1 MLPVSKQIAV
11 AMLCVVTILLLQVP
25 AQAAG
30 LVTDIVGKEW
40 KARAET
46 ATKKLA
52 SPGLDKC
59 DKALEL
65 AFQRPNEVTSGAQR
79 SFELMIE
86 IDSLAMVASYSYE
99 GQRLTSF
106 VLLALPPGWY
116 ALQKTTGKS
125 LNILVTGAN
134 CTFDLCTNAPF
145 TSGPCAEQPL
155 R

>member
-30 LVTDIVGKEW
+30 LVTDSVGKEW

-52 SPGLDKC
+52 IPGLDKC
-59 DKALEL
+59 DKALEV
-65 AFQRPNEVTSGAQR
+65 AFQHPNEVHSGAQR

-116 ALQKTTGKS
+116 AVQKTTDKS
-125 LNILVTGAN
+125 LNILVTAAN
-134 CTFDLCTNAPF
+134 CSFELCTNAPF
-145 TSGPCAEQPL
+145 KSGPCAEKAL